1 MWAICRA
8 CSGSERAVSVNGV
21 FFRVVCVQCAINV
34 YRKAVRT
41 VRERGAAGEGV
52 GARARTTDRLPS
64 PSGSLLSLA
73 IILYLLGHCFML
85 CYAFLM
91 FLENRSEK
99 LYICIVMHASVSPNL
114 CNIIQLIPYT
124 VLCISHVWLIRTTH
138 HAFIFVRQL
147 MHPDALLCM
156 HMWHLPY
163 ARLCISVRMHCDEWL
178 MHVYARLCVMQL
190 NVNLSSCVVMLPYC
204 DNMHCT
210 WHETTVVAL
219 FICS

>member
-73 IILYLLGHCFML
+73 IILGHCFML
-85 CYAFLM
+85 CYA
-91 FLENRSEK
+91 
-99 LYICIVMHASVSPNL
+99 
-114 CNIIQLIPYT
+114 
-124 VLCISHVWLIRTTH
+124 
-138 HAFIFVRQL
+138 
-147 MHPDALLCM
+147 LLCM
-156 HMWHLPY
+156 HLYHLIYVILFNSALIRFY
-163 ARLCISVRMHCDEWL
+163 AFHMCGLYEPLIMHSYLSDNLCIQMHSYACTCGTCL
-178 MHVYARLCVMQL
+178 MHAYASASACTVMSGLCM
-190 NVNLSSCVVMLPYC
+190 SMRGC
-204 DNMHCT
+204 
-210 WHETTVVAL
+210 AL
-219 FICS
+219 CN

>member
-64 PSGSLLSLA
+64 PLYIYIYKVNYISASLA
-73 IILYLLGHCFML
+73 IIYVHCFML
-85 CYAFLM
+85 CYA
-91 FLENRSEK
+91 
-99 LYICIVMHASVSPNL
+99 
-114 CNIIQLIPYT
+114 
-124 VLCISHVWLIRTTH
+124 
-138 HAFIFVRQL
+138 
-147 MHPDALLCM
+147 LLCM
-156 HMWHLPY
+156 HLYHLIYVILFNLSLIRFYAFHMCGLYEPLIMHSYLSDNLCNQMHSYACTCGRLPY

-190 NVNLSSCVVMLPYC
+190 NVNLSSCVVMLP
-204 DNMHCT
+204 
-210 WHETTVVAL
+210 
-219 FICS
+219 

>member
-73 IILYLLGHCFML
+73 IILGHCFML
-85 CYAFLM
+85 CYA
-91 FLENRSEK
+91 
-99 LYICIVMHASVSPNL
+99 
-114 CNIIQLIPYT
+114 
-124 VLCISHVWLIRTTH
+124 
-138 HAFIFVRQL
+138 
-147 MHPDALLCM
+147 LLCM
-156 HMWHLPY
+156 HLYHLIYVILFNLSLIRFYAFHMCGLYEPLIMHSYLSDNLCNQMHSYACTCGRLPY

-190 NVNLSSCVVMLPYC
+190 NVNLSSCVVMLP
-204 DNMHCT
+204 
-210 WHETTVVAL
+210 
-219 FICS
+219 